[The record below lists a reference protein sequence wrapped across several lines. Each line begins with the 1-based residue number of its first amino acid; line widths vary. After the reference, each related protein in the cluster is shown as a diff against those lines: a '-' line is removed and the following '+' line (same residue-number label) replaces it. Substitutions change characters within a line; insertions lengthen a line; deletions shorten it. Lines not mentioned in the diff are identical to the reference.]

1 MNKKILWT
9 SIPILLAILI
19 FIVVIFVGG
28 SGSQEKLSN
37 YLHKEK
43 GNIND
48 IFHQYALE
56 DVKLTQE
63 KVTQVKDLQDFR
75 RYLFFMPKVHFIATS
90 AEEASIFEK
99 SFPNFCEFTWSN
111 QPKWMLRA
119 PSLAAISGYFA
130 VFTCRKMQLK
140 M

>member
-1 MNKKILWT
+1 MNKKIFWP
-9 SIPILLAILI
+9 SILVFFMI
-19 FIVVIFVGG
+19 VIFFSVILVGG
-28 SGSQEKLSN
+28 SGSHEKLSN
-37 YLHKEK
+37 YLNKEK
-43 GNIND
+43 GNISD

-90 AEEASIFEK
+90 AEEASLFEK

-111 QPKWMLRA
+111 QPKWLLKI
-119 PSLAAISGYFA
+119 PSVAGISGYFA